1 MRETLDDI
9 QATGLAAPQI
19 AVDKRVVLYCVP
31 PERIP
36 AGAAQAPVPWTAMI
50 NPAITPLT
58 GEKEPIWE
66 RCLSLPGLYGKVPRF
81 TRIRADYTTLDGQAV
96 SFDVKGFHA
105 MLVQHEC
112 DHLDGVLYPM
122 RMEDLSR
129 FGFVDEITGGG
140 AIPLLSRRVRRL
152 DSGGAAHDGTGRRAA
167 RDLRKAAFDEGRGD
181 ADEAFAPVE
190 GAGGLERIGFD
201 DTGTVARRVSAAASI
216 SAAIRP
222 RLRWMRAM

>member
-1 MRETLDDI
+1 MAVRPILRMDDPRLTAVACAVEDIEAEDIAALVGEMRETLDDI

-96 SFDVKGFHA
+96 SFDAKGFHA

-140 AIPLLSRRVRRL
+140 AIYPYSP
-152 DSGGAAHDGTGRRAA
+152 GEFDG
-167 RDLRKAAFDEGRGD
+167 
-181 ADEAFAPVE
+181 
-190 GAGGLERIGFD
+190 
-201 DTGTVARRVSAAASI
+201 
-216 SAAIRP
+216 
-222 RLRWMRAM
+222 